1 MTKEIRVGSAVAARG
16 QRTTGE
22 LVLGHQPDRAIASP
36 VTIVQGTEPGPTLW
50 VQGAIHGPEVGG
62 PVSLLRFLDELDAKA
77 MKGTFIAVMLANPAS
92 FRAYSRNTPID
103 GENMNRLFP
112 GDRNGAHSRQSA
124 AILFE
129 TALGVADAVVDL
141 HSGGDRNIVP
151 FYALYWND
159 GSEASKRSGEL
170 ARAAGTPDIWASTDG
185 WLKGAMFTQL
195 TRRGTPSLIVE
206 CGGGA
211 QLTEEHIA
219 SYLSSLR
226 GISQAMGI
234 IPGTPSRQARYRVM
248 DHALLVHSRRGGLFD
263 QAVRP
268 GEVVEKG
275 QLLGTIR
282 DLHGSVAEEVRSPS
296 GPGWIGSI
304 RRPWMPVYSGDQIA
318 EVIHLL

>member
-1 MTKEIRVGSAVAARG
+1 
-16 QRTTGE
+16 
-22 LVLGHQPDRAIASP
+22 
-36 VTIVQGTEPGPTLW
+36 
-50 VQGAIHGPEVGG
+50 
-62 PVSLLRFLDELDAKA
+62 
-77 MKGTFIAVMLANPAS
+77 
-92 FRAYSRNTPID
+92 
-103 GENMNRLFP
+103 MNRLFP
-112 GDRNGAHSRQSA
+112 GDARGAHSRQSA

-129 TALGVADAVVDL
+129 TALGAADAVVDL

-159 GSEASKRSGEL
+159 GSPASKRSGEL

-195 TRRGTPSLIVE
+195 TQRGMPALIVE

-211 QLTEEHIA
+211 QLKDAHIA
-219 SYLSSLR
+219 SYLSALR

-234 IPGTPSRQARYRVM
+234 VPGAPPRQERYRVM
-248 DHALLVHSRRGGLFD
+248 DHALLVHSRRGGLFE

-268 GEVVEKG
+268 GEIVEKG

-282 DLHGSVAEEVRSPS
+282 DLYGGIAEEVRSPS